1 MSATWPTSRG
11 STRCRDLYA
20 RWLTTPASSDHE
32 ITIHHYRDKDQ
43 YEVDL
48 VLEREDGA
56 IVGIEVKAAATVT
69 EQDFRGLHRLAAA
82 CGSRLKLGLVLYD
95 GELTVPFGK
104 GLFAAPISA
113 LWG

>member
-1 MSATWPTSRG
+1 
-11 STRCRDLYA
+11 LYA